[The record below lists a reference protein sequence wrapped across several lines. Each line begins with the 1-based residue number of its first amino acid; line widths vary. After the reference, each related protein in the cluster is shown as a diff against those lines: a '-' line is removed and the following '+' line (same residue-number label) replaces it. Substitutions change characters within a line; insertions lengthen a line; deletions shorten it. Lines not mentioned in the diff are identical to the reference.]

1 MLGPSDVRKNINR
14 LMPALERSQKSLRAL
29 SDYRLPVGISREEA
43 LAILDRIL
51 AGYYALLPDRLAGA
65 FPLLACWQLRQL
77 CSFLASFRTYFHEQE
92 KLGRTFNFTDCAVG
106 NLLFAGCYLE
116 QGQDFNR
123 AIDSFSDFYEV
134 HRGVLLNITRGENLF
149 LVAEKENGAALL
161 NEADIVAAQ
170 DAAKISELFL
180 IEEEMYLRRIEKVP
194 EPVGGWGKLLREGHR
209 VPSVNPAAATALTE
223 ADVIVYGPGTQHSS
237 LFPSYM
243 TEGVAEAIAAN
254 TRADKVFI
262 GNIHRDFDIQE
273 DDASDLARKLLGA
286 MGRQGQV
293 AVNWLDVVSHFFV
306 QGTDEGSLS
315 KANYVPFDKSRFT
328 FPLETVKVR
337 DWESQEGRHS
347 GGYVVD
353 ELRHIVQS
361 RIDIEL
367 AQVHH
372 MVSIVIPVLNEEPTI
387 EQVLRSVTV
396 LDFQALGLAKEVIV
410 ADGGSTDR
418 TVELARSVRNVKVFS
433 LPEQLGRGAAMR
445 LGLEKARGN
454 IVVFFPG
461 DDEYRA
467 EDVHG
472 LVSLMVSSRFRV
484 VLGTRAVKCTDLSER
499 LKRIYNNNWR
509 LYLSSKY
516 GGMLLSVAT
525 LFLFNRYVSD
535 VLSSI
540 KGYDAHLLRSL
551 ALESDGLD
559 LETEIVA
566 KLARR
571 REYML
576 EMPVEYKPRPQ
587 AAGKKIRSSDGLRAV
602 IALARYRMK
611 KLKVT

>member
-1 MLGPSDVRKNINR
+1 M
-14 LMPALERSQKSLRAL
+14 A
-29 SDYRLPVGISREEA
+29 Y
-43 LAILDRIL
+43 
-51 AGYYALLPDRLAGA
+51 
-65 FPLLACWQLRQL
+65 WQLRQL
-77 CSFLASFRTYFHEQE
+77 SSFLASFRTYFHQQE
-92 KLGRTFNFTDCAVG
+92 KLGRTFNFTDCALG

-116 QGQDFNR
+116 QGQNFNR
-123 AIDSFSDFYEV
+123 AIDAFSDFYEV
-134 HRGVLLNITRGENLF
+134 PRGVLLNITRGENLF

-170 DAAKISELFL
+170 DAAKITELFL
-180 IEEEMYLRRIEKVP
+180 MDEEIYLRCVEKVP

-209 VPSVNPAAATALTE
+209 VPSVNPAAADALTE

-254 TRADKVFI
+254 TGADKVFI

-273 DDASDLARKLLGA
+273 DDASDLARKLLAA
-286 MGRQGQV
+286 MSRKAQV

-306 QGTDEGSLS
+306 QGTDETSLS

-372 MVSIVIPVLNEEPTI
+372 MVSIVIPMLNEEATI
-387 EQVLRSVTV
+387 EQVLRSVTA

-418 TVELARSVRNVKVFS
+418 SVELARSVRNVKVFS
-433 LPEQLGRGAAMR
+433 LPKRLGRGAAMR

-454 IVVFFPG
+454 LVVFFPG
-461 DDEYRA
+461 DNEYRA
-467 EDVHG
+467 EDVYG
-472 LVSLMVSSRFRV
+472 IVSLMVSSRFRV
-484 VLGTRAVKCTDLSER
+484 VFGTRAVKCTDLSER

-509 LYLSSKY
+509 LYLTSKY
-516 GGMLLSVAT
+516 GGILLSVTT
-525 LFLFNRYVSD
+525 LFLYNRYVSD
-535 VLSSI
+535 VLSSV
-540 KGYDAHLLRSL
+540 KGYDAHLLRAL
-551 ALESDGLD
+551 ALESNGLD

-571 REYML
+571 REYMV

-587 AAGKKIRSSDGLRAV
+587 SAGKKIRSGDGLRALK
-602 IALARYRMK
+602 ALVRYRMQGLAK
-611 KLKVT
+611 N